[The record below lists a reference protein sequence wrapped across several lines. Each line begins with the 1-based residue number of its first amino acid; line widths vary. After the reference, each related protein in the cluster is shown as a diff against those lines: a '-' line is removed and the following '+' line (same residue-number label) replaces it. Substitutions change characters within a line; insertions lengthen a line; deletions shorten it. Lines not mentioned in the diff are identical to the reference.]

1 MTAAC
6 SFYST
11 CASCKI
17 FAMPLC
23 STVLQQPCVLPR
35 SLTAFG
41 RAHLFLNTRH
51 ISSAL
56 RASKMVVSDGSGHE
70 HTSEH
75 AKRAWELFRSWGSP
89 QYWVAPMVD
98 QVLVLPWHNPLS
110 RSTLLAS
117 SPVCSITG
125 QHSCPCADSPGH
137 CTVPVPQGLE
147 HCMMQ
152 SCVRAVRA
160 GIPHSV

>member
-1 MTAAC
+1 MHITLRDYQPENVQDTESLTAAHLFC
-6 SFYST
+6 ST
-11 CASCKI
+11 CAICNKM
-17 FAMPLC
+17 AMPLC
-23 STVLQQPCVLPR
+23 STLLQQPCTLPK

-41 RAHLFLNTRH
+41 RAHLYLSTRH

-98 QVLVLPWHNPLS
+98 QVLVLP
-110 RSTLLAS
+110 
-117 SPVCSITG
+117 
-125 QHSCPCADSPGH
+125 
-137 CTVPVPQGLE
+137 
-147 HCMMQ
+147 
-152 SCVRAVRA
+152 
-160 GIPHSV
+160 